1 MRQCELEQTGRT
13 RESFLY
19 ACVITFPSLPFSAV
33 PVGSSGS
40 ANDDAIL
47 KKMALTTCV
56 IDLLDAEMR
65 HEGMDARSATH
76 LSGRAD
82 IVPLL
87 YGRDVYFG
95 SEDGV
100 QAESLIRFAIY
111 RMRET
116 FCTGTVCHASLATDP
131 RPVRSLH
138 PLLNV
143 FGISAR
149 GNGMVG
155 SLSLRHFARRRHAL
169 NELNGRN

>member
-13 RESFLY
+13 RESLY
-19 ACVITFPSLPFSAV
+19 ACVITFPPLPFSVV

-82 IVPLL
+82 IAPF
-87 YGRDVYFG
+87 YT
-95 SEDGV
+95 
-100 QAESLIRFAIY
+100 A
-111 RMRET
+111 
-116 FCTGTVCHASLATDP
+116 ATCILDP
-131 RPVRSLH
+131 RMACR
-138 PLLNV
+138 
-143 FGISAR
+143 
-149 GNGMVG
+149 
-155 SLSLRHFARRRHAL
+155 LRA
-169 NELNGRN
+169 